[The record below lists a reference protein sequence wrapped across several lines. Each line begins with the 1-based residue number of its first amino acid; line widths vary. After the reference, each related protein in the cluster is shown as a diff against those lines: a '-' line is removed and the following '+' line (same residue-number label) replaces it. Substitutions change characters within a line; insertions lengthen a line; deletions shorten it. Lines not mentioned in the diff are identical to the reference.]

1 MQEMKVIALVEEM
14 QDEARSLRRD
24 GRRIG
29 LVPTMGYLH
38 GGHLSLIR
46 LAREQSDFVI
56 VSIFVNPTQF
66 APGEDL
72 DSYPRDF
79 ERDEELCREEGVDFV
94 FYPCAEDM
102 YFPDSSVYVV
112 EESLSRGLCGRARPT
127 HFRGVCTVVAKLFN
141 IVQPDLAVFGEK
153 DYQQLAILRR
163 MVRDLNFPLE
173 IVAGPIVRETDGLA
187 ISSRNTHLD
196 PDERRQA
203 VCLRRALDLAE
214 HLHAGGE
221 RNAERII
228 EKMRSQ
234 LASVPSARIDYIELV
249 DADTLQPVELVSGRT
264 LVALAV
270 FIGDTRLIDNTVIA

>member
-79 ERDEELCREEGVDFV
+79 ERDEQLCRDEGVDLV

-112 EESLSRGLCGRARPT
+112 EESLSRGLCGRARPS

-214 HLHAGGE
+214 HLYAGGE
-221 RNAERII
+221 RNAERIS

-234 LASVPSARIDYIELV
+234 LASVPSARIDYI
-249 DADTLQPVELVSGRT
+249 G
-264 LVALAV
+264 
-270 FIGDTRLIDNTVIA
+270 